1 MEFNVTILK
10 RADLEIEEAYLYYE
24 SIQNGLGERFITEYE
39 NHLNTLYNVHFFEQK
54 YDVIRILPLK
64 KFPYSIHFTV
74 DEINKI
80 VNIQAVICNYQNPLV
95 TRIKI

>member
-39 NHLNTLYNVHFFEQK
+39 NHLNTLYNVPF
-54 YDVIRILPLK
+54 L
-64 KFPYSIHFTV
+64 
-74 DEINKI
+74 NK
-80 VNIQAVICNYQNPLV
+80 NMTLLEYYH
-95 TRIKI
+95 